1 MSEQLSGPPGHSKVD
16 SLGSMSEQ
24 LLGPPGHSKVVAD
37 VGSDDDSR
45 DSYSDKASID
55 VVGPPSVLPWACSID
70 VAGPPLVLPGA
81 GSIDAVGPPSLLPG
95 ACSIDAAGP
104 PLGWLPGAA
113 RGWLRWSS
121 VGAARGWLRWACSI
135 HGVLRVQIWC
145 RSCTQIDFG
154 ATASCSLVGS
164 TLKAKAI
171 AMPCASPLRLGHIAA
186 VSLGMREHHIT

>member
-1 MSEQLSGPPGHSKVD
+1 MSEQLLGPPGPSKVD

-81 GSIDAVGPPSLLPG
+81 GSTGRAGSTDTPWPSV
-95 ACSIDAAGP
+95 A
-104 PLGWLPGAA
+104 
-113 RGWLRWSS
+113 S
-121 VGAARGWLRWACSI
+121 VFWRL
-135 HGVLRVQIWC
+135 
-145 RSCTQIDFG
+145 
-154 ATASCSLVGS
+154 LVGL
-164 TLKAKAI
+164 TF
-171 AMPCASPLRLGHIAA
+171 
-186 VSLGMREHHIT
+186 